1 MGISDVFFLVETLIQ
16 DGMRKHLPAIFSD
29 ILLKLGTVA
38 KSMYIYW
45 L

>member
-1 MGISDVFFLVETLIQ
+1 MGASDIFFLVEILIQ
-16 DGMRKHLPAIFSD
+16 DGIRKHLSAIFSD